1 MSTIS
6 LCSVKPVAAA
16 SPLATFVACAHQMLD
31 PATPEA
37 VRRATEP
44 RLLALLPALRA
55 LGVFDLFH
63 IRNPA
68 LRNLVHDELAEREPR
83 SAYLLPKQT

>member
-1 MSTIS
+1 M
-6 LCSVKPVAAA
+6 
-16 SPLATFVACAHQMLD
+16 FVACAHQMLD

-37 VRRATEP
+37 VRRAMEP

-63 IRNPA
+63 IRNRA
-68 LRNLVHDELAEREPR
+68 LRNLVRDELAVHERR
-83 SAYLLPKQT
+83 MAHTLLGQT

>member
-6 LCSVKPVAAA
+6 LCSVKPAAA
-16 SPLATFVACAHQMLD
+16 VSPLATFVASAHQMLD
-31 PATPEA
+31 PATPEV
-37 VRRATEP
+37 VRRAMEP

-68 LRNLVHDELAEREPR
+68 LRHLVRDELAMHERHPER
-83 SAYLLPKQT
+83 ILPEQT

>member
-6 LCSVKPVAAA
+6 LCSVKPAAA
-16 SPLATFVACAHQMLD
+16 APPLATFVACAHQMLD
-31 PATPEA
+31 PATPET
-37 VRRATEP
+37 VRRAIEP

-63 IRNPA
+63 IRHPA
-68 LRNLVHDELAEREPR
+68 LRNLVRDELAVHDRHLAR
-83 SAYLLPKQT
+83 TLPEQT